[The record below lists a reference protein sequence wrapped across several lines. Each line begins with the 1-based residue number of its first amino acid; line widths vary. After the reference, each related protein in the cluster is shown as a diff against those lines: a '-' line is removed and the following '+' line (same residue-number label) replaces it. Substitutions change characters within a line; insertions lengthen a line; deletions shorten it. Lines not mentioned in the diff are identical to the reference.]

1 MADKAKYQSFKM
13 LAEKEAE
20 NVDYRIRWR
29 QGTSEIAIMAIH
41 GGGIEPGTTEIAEAI
56 AGGHHSFY
64 TFSGL
69 KTSGNAVL
77 HITSR
82 RFDEPTGL
90 SMAKNA
96 ATIITIHGCLEKGRF
111 IYIGGR
117 STALKNKIATSL
129 KQAGYQIDK
138 SSRFPGLSP
147 TNICNRCRYK
157 AGVQLEIAYG
167 LRIQMFKSLKRH
179 QRDKTNEIFHRFV
192 DAVKEIISPKKKV
205 LFPPETLL
213 VHI

>member
-13 LAEKEAE
+13 LAEKEVE

-29 QGTSEIAIMAIH
+29 QGRSEIAIMAIH
-41 GGGIEPGTTEIAEAI
+41 GEGIEPGTTEIAEAI
-56 AGGHHSFY
+56 AGGDHSFY

-82 RFDEPTGL
+82 RFDEPAGL

-96 ATIITIHGCLEKGRF
+96 ATIITIHGCLEKSRF
-111 IYIGGR
+111 IHIGGR
-117 STALKNKIATSL
+117 NPDLKNKIAKSL
-129 KQAGYQIDK
+129 KQAGYQINK

-147 TNICNRCRYK
+147 MNICNRCRYK

-167 LRIQMFKSLKRH
+167 LRMRMFKSLKRH
-179 QRDKTNEIFHRFV
+179 HRDKTTEVFHRFV
-192 DAVKEIISPKKKV
+192 DAVKEV
-205 LFPPETLL
+205 LKNTHTLP
-213 VHI
+213 